1 MKPRSDQAAPVRLA
15 RVLAAALLMLEDDLP
30 KKRRLEDLP
39 RWLEVIVDLVDLVV
53 DIVT

>member
-1 MKPRSDQAAPVRLA
+1 MCVPQGDLRQKAA
-15 RVLAAALLMLEDDLP
+15 AAALLLLEDDLP

-39 RWLEVIVDLVDLVV
+39 RWLEAIVDLVDLVV